1 MSKRSSQ
8 SRPIFKVYTACLT
21 ALMFRKAASA
31 NHPGAMLRLGK
42 ACLNSEFGMPNTQP
56 VIVEGVNWLKRAV
69 EAATPLYPN
78 APYELALLHEFGYRD
93 VVFPDEAYAV
103 QLFAKASDLGHA
115 DAAYRLGEAY
125 EYGRMGCP
133 EDAGL
138 SIHYYSQS
146 ARGGNASA
154 MLSLCAWY
162 MVGAEDVLEKSDE
175 EAFAWAQRAAEGG
188 LAKAEFATGY
198 FLERGVGCKRDALE
212 AWKYYVRAADHGDER
227 AILRLRAGKDLN
239 SDRGMIASSVA
250 AAMESD
256 KGSRSTMSDSSVSGG
271 RRLSHQKA
279 KLDSEEDA
287 KSKDKDCV
295 VM

>member
-1 MSKRSSQ
+1 MK
-8 SRPIFKVYTACLT
+8 
-21 ALMFRKAASA
+21 FRKAASA

-42 ACLNSEFGMPNTQP
+42 ACLNSEFGMPNTQQGT
-56 VIVEGVNWLKRAV
+56 VEGVNWLKRAA

-78 APYELALLHEFGYRD
+78 APYELALLHEFGYKD
-93 VVFPDEAYAV
+93 IVFPDEAYAV
-103 QLFAKASDLGHA
+103 QLFSKASELGHP

-138 SIHYYSQS
+138 SIHYYSLS

-162 MVGAEDVLEKSDE
+162 MVGAEGVLEKSDD
-175 EAFAWAQRAAEGG
+175 EAFAWAQRAAEAG
-188 LAKAEFATGY
+188 LAKAEFAIGY
-198 FLERGVGCKRDALE
+198 FLERGVGCRRDPLE

-227 AILRLRAGKDLN
+227 AIARLRAGKDV
-239 SDRGMIASSVA
+239 SEDRNLVASA
-250 AAMESD
+250 ATAGPERGRLS
-256 KGSRSTMSDSSVSGG
+256 GAYSDSSGSRRPSPHKGKSG
-271 RRLSHQKA
+271 A
-279 KLDSEEDA
+279 EEDS
-287 KSKDKDCV
+287 KLKDKSDCA